1 MGDNEAVCN
10 AQKGRLRV
18 LVPSLWP
25 VQSISARLTNAH
37 PDCPP
42 LRERAVNLTPA
53 TVPLAPSPSTA
64 TAPTNTIEYRV
75 GAIVAAAGMVIV
87 EALDE
92 RQHGALSPRT
102 KMRGG
107 DLICEL
113 FRWRKFLIAD
123 YPTFDAMARE
133 HGAVVLRAAGVSPV
147 TADLL
152 ATEVLDLLG
161 KVVRTALN

>member
-1 MGDNEAVCN
+1 TRWCVRTVCVKP
-10 AQKGRLRV
+10 ACGFSIRSSTRRRRLR
-18 LVPSLWP
+18 LRSP
-25 VQSISARLTNAH
+25 ATFLT
-37 PDCPP
+37 PP
-42 LRERAVNLTPA
+42 LSASAAVYPTP
-53 TVPLAPSPSTA
+53 VVDPLAPSRSTA
-64 TAPTNTIEYRV
+64 PAPVNTIERRV
-75 GAIVAAAGMVIV
+75 GEIVAAAGMAIV

-152 ATEVLDLLG
+152 ASEVLDLLG
-161 KVVRTALN
+161 KV

>member
-1 MGDNEAVCN
+1 MD
-10 AQKGRLRV
+10 
-18 LVPSLWP
+18 P
-25 VQSISARLTNAH
+25 
-37 PDCPP
+37 
-42 LRERAVNLTPA
+42 TPA
-53 TVPLAPSPSTA
+53 ISLSAPSRSTA
-64 TAPTNTIEYRV
+64 AAPANTIERHV
-75 GAIVAAAGMVIV
+75 GALVAAAGMAIA
-87 EALDE
+87 EALAE
-92 RQHGALSPRT
+92 RSDGGLTPAT

-152 ATEVLDLLG
+152 ASEVLDLLYQ
-161 KVVRTALN
+161 AAE

>member
-1 MGDNEAVCN
+1 MPPPCPEGYAVDPTPIV
-10 AQKGRLRV
+10 APHAPARSTAKIPASSTSSLEPLVGRL
-18 LVPSLWP
+18 
-25 VQSISARLTNAH
+25 
-37 PDCPP
+37 
-42 LRERAVNLTPA
+42 
-53 TVPLAPSPSTA
+53 
-64 TAPTNTIEYRV
+64 
-75 GAIVAAAGMVIV
+75 VAAAGITIA
-87 EALDE
+87 EALAEYSD
-92 RQHGALSPRT
+92 GGLTPAT

-123 YPTFDAMARE
+123 YPNFDAMARE

-152 ATEVLDLLG
+152 ASEVLDLLG